1 MPLLIVDEKR
11 GEQKKGEEE
20 EEEREEGVEE
30 RISLTESLRELCNSA
45 LREVDTHGF
54 SEDTYLFFDD
64 LGIGFFLSFYSY
76 LVQYNA
82 TERGLLKNDWRNK
95 LSLT

>member
-20 EEEREEGVEE
+20 EEEGVEGVEE

-45 LREVDTHGF
+45 LREVMDTDGF
-54 SEDTYLFFDD
+54 SEDT
-64 LGIGFFLSFYSY
+64 
-76 LVQYNA
+76 
-82 TERGLLKNDWRNK
+82 
-95 LSLT
+95 

>member
-20 EEEREEGVEE
+20 EEEGVEGLEE

-45 LREVDTHGF
+45 LRDVDTRDF
-54 SEDTYLFFDD
+54 SEDTYLILDD
-64 LGIGFFLSFYSY
+64 LGIGLFLFIS
-76 LVQYNA
+76 
-82 TERGLLKNDWRNK
+82 T
-95 LSLT
+95 

>member
-20 EEEREEGVEE
+20 EEEREEVLEGVEE

-45 LREVDTHGF
+45 LREVDTNDF
-54 SEDTYLFFDD
+54 SEDT
-64 LGIGFFLSFYSY
+64 I
-76 LVQYNA
+76 
-82 TERGLLKNDWRNK
+82 
-95 LSLT
+95 

>member
-20 EEEREEGVEE
+20 EEEEREEGLEE

-45 LREVDTHGF
+45 LREVMDTNGF
-54 SEDTYLFFDD
+54 SEDTYIFK
-64 LGIGFFLSFYSY
+64 S
-76 LVQYNA
+76 
-82 TERGLLKNDWRNK
+82 
-95 LSLT
+95 